1 MHCWPGVQTTF
12 LMRHSF
18 PAGLGY
24 SERDIGNQE
33 KRRNK
38 GSTGLFEDVSFWFVG
53 SRLHAPGSFSGNVMN
68 RTTKHQIGFLYP
80 IILYSGP
87 RTIAR

>member
-53 SRLHAPGSFSGNVMN
+53 SRLHAPGSFSGNVMS
-68 RTTKHQIGFLYP
+68 RTTKHQIGFLCP

-87 RTIAR
+87 HTIAG